1 MIPLRFGVK
10 RSFMS
15 ESIPVAQRLSAVK
28 PSATVAVAQRARELK
43 AQGID
48 VLSFS
53 VGEPDFDTPE
63 YIREAAKKAI
73 DDGATRY
80 TAARG
85 TIELREAICAASAK
99 RRSGITYDPS
109 EVVVSVGA
117 KHTLFN
123 LALALYDPGDEVLIP
138 APYWVSYPEQVRL
151 AGAEPVVVQTTEEEG
166 FRMTPETLRAAI
178 TPKTKALLLCSPS
191 NPTGAAYTG
200 EQLRALADVAA
211 EHDFWIIVD
220 EIYGQ
225 LVYGDFEQKSVI
237 EVAPELRDQII
248 IVDGVS
254 KTFAM
259 TGWRIG
265 WMLGPEYVTKACDKI
280 QGQATTNPS
289 SVAQR
294 AATAALTGSW
304 EPMEAMRQAFEERRT
319 IIVDGLNAIDGIS
332 CRLPEGAFY
341 AFANVQGLIGRTGA
355 GKVLEND
362 LDLAGYLLEEAR
374 CAVVP
379 GTAFGAPGFVRM
391 SYAASNDMIRE
402 GLRRIDEAVRKLD

>member
-1 MIPLRFGVK
+1 
-10 RSFMS
+10 MS
-15 ESIPVAQRLSAVK
+15 DSIPVAERLSAVK

-43 AQGID
+43 AQGVD

-63 YIREAAKKAI
+63 FVREAAKVAI
-73 DDGATRY
+73 DSGATRY

-85 TIELREAICAASAK
+85 TPELREAICAASAK
-99 RRSGITYDPS
+99 RRAGSDYKPS

-123 LALALYDPGDEVLIP
+123 LALGLYDPGDEVLIP
-138 APYWVSYPEQVRL
+138 SPYWVSYPEQVRL
-151 AGAEPVVVQTTEEEG
+151 AEANPVILDTTEEQG
-166 FRMTPETLRAAI
+166 FRLTPDALRAAI
-178 TPKTKALLLCSPS
+178 TPKTKALVLCSPS

-211 EHDFWIIVD
+211 DHDFWIIVD

-225 LVYGDFEQKSVI
+225 LVYAGFEQKSII
-237 EVAPELRDQII
+237 EVAPELRDRII

-265 WMLGPEYVTKACDKI
+265 WMFAPEYVTKACEKI
-280 QGQATTNPS
+280 QSQATTNPS
-289 SVAQR
+289 SVAQA
-294 AATAALTGSW
+294 AATAALTGPF

-319 IIVDGLNAIDGIS
+319 IIVDGLNAIDGIT

-341 AFANVQGLIGRTGA
+341 AFANVQGLLGKRAGA
-355 GKVLEND
+355 NVLEND
-362 LDLAGYLLEEAR
+362 LDVAGYLLEEAR

-379 GTAFGAPGFVRM
+379 GTAFGSPGFLRI

-402 GLRRIDEAVRKLD
+402 GLDRIAQAVSKLG

>member
-1 MIPLRFGVK
+1 
-10 RSFMS
+10 MS
-15 ESIPVAQRLSAVK
+15 ESIPVAERLSAVK

-53 VGEPDFDTPE
+53 VGEPDFDTPK

-73 DDGATRY
+73 DSGATRY

-85 TIELREAICAASAK
+85 VPELREAICEVSAK
-99 RRSGITYDPS
+99 RRVGVSYKPA
-109 EVVVSVGA
+109 ECVVSVGA

-123 LALALYDPGDEVLIP
+123 LALALYDEGDEVLIP

-151 AGAEPVVVQTTEEEG
+151 AGANPVIVQTNEADG
-166 FRMTPETLRAAI
+166 FNMTPAALRAAI
-178 TPKTKALLLCSPS
+178 TPKTKALILCSPS
-191 NPTGAAYTG
+191 NPTGAAYSG
-200 EQLRALADVAA
+200 EELRALADVAA
-211 EHDFWIIVD
+211 EHNFWIIVD

-225 LVYGDFEQKSVI
+225 LVYGDFEQKSI
-237 EVAPELRDQII
+237 AEVAPELKDRII

-265 WMLGPEYVTKACDKI
+265 WMLGPEYVTKACEKI
-280 QGQATTNPS
+280 QSQATTNPS
-289 SVAQR
+289 SVAQQ
-294 AATAALTGSW
+294 AAVAALRGPW
-304 EPMEAMRQAFEERRT
+304 EPMEEMRQAFEARRG

-332 CRLPEGAFY
+332 CGMPAGAFY
-341 AFANVQGLIGRTGA
+341 AFANVKALIGRRGG
-355 GKVLEND
+355 GKTLETD
-362 LDLAGYLLEEAR
+362 IDFAGYLLEEAR

-379 GTAFGAPGFVRM
+379 GTAFGAPGYVRI
-391 SYAASNDMIRE
+391 SYAASNEMIRE
-402 GLRRIDEAVRKLD
+402 GLNRMSEAVGKLE

>member
-1 MIPLRFGVK
+1 
-10 RSFMS
+10 MS

-43 AQGID
+43 EQGID

-53 VGEPDFDTPE
+53 VGEPDFDTPSH
-63 YIREAAKKAI
+63 IREAAKKAI
-73 DDGATRY
+73 DSGHTRY
-80 TAARG
+80 TTARG
-85 TIELREAICAASAK
+85 ILPLREAICEASAK
-99 RRSGITYDPS
+99 RRGGVRYDPG

-123 LALALYDPGDEVLIP
+123 LALALYNPGDEVVIP

-151 AGAEPVVVQTTEEEG
+151 AGAEPVIVDTTEEDG
-166 FRMTPETLRAAI
+166 FRMTPEALRGAI
-178 TPKTKALLLCSPS
+178 TAKTKALLLCSPS
-191 NPTGAAYTG
+191 NPTGAAYSG
-200 EQLRALADVAA
+200 EQLRALADIAA

-225 LVYGDFEQKSVI
+225 LVYGGFDQKSII
-237 EVAPELRDQII
+237 EVAPELRDRII

-259 TGWRIG
+259 TGWRVG
-265 WMLGPEYVTKACDKI
+265 WMLGPAYVTKACDKI

-289 SVAQR
+289 SVAQH
-294 AATAALTGSW
+294 AAMAALTGPW
-304 EPMEAMRQAFEERRT
+304 EPMEEMREAFEERRG
-319 IIVDGLNAIDGIS
+319 IIVDGLNAISGIR

-341 AFANVQGLIGRTGA
+341 AFANVKALMGKTGS
-355 GKVLEND
+355 GKRLEND
-362 LDLAGYLLEEAR
+362 IDLAGYLLEEAR

-379 GTAFGAPGFVRM
+379 GTAFGAPGFLRI

-402 GLRRIDEAVRKLD
+402 GLSRIGEAVSKLT

>member
-1 MIPLRFGVK
+1 
-10 RSFMS
+10 MS
-15 ESIPVAQRLSAVK
+15 ENIPVAQRLSAVK

-63 YIREAAKKAI
+63 FIRDAAKEAI
-73 DDGATRY
+73 DEGATRY
-80 TAARG
+80 TTARG
-85 TIELREAICAASAK
+85 IVPLREAVCEASAK
-99 RRSGITYDPS
+99 RRPGVEYTPA

-123 LALALYDPGDEVLIP
+123 LSVALYDEGDEVIIP

-151 AGAEPVVVQTTEEEG
+151 VGASPVIVNTTEDDG
-166 FRMTPETLRAAI
+166 FRMTPDALRAAV
-178 TPKTKALLLCSPS
+178 TPKTKALVLCSPS
-191 NPTGAAYTG
+191 NPTGAAYSG

-225 LVYGDFEQKSVI
+225 LVYGGFDQKSIVQ
-237 EVAPELRDQII
+237 VAPELKNRII

-265 WMLGPEYVTKACDKI
+265 WMLAPEYVCKACDKI
-280 QGQATTNPS
+280 QGQATTNPTT
-289 SVAQR
+289 VAQY
-294 AATAALTGSW
+294 AAIAALRGPTAPI
-304 EPMEAMRQAFEERRT
+304 EEMRSAFEERRS

-332 CRLPEGAFY
+332 CLLPEGAFY
-341 AFANVQGLIGRTGA
+341 AFANVSELIGKSADGQT
-355 GKVLEND
+355 LETD
-362 LDLAGYLLEEAR
+362 IDVASYLLEEAR

-379 GTAFGAPGFVRM
+379 GTAFGAPGFLRI
-391 SYAASNDMIRE
+391 SYAAASEMIRE
-402 GLRRIDEAVRKLD
+402 GLRRIEEAVRKLS

>member
-1 MIPLRFGVK
+1 
-10 RSFMS
+10 MS
-15 ESIPVAQRLSAVK
+15 ESIPVAERLSAVK

-53 VGEPDFDTPE
+53 VGEPDFDTPAH
-63 YIREAAKKAI
+63 IREAAKKSI

-85 TIELREAICAASAK
+85 IIELREAICKTSAA
-99 RRSGITYDPS
+99 RRGGVSHDPAD
-109 EVVVSVGA
+109 VVVSIGA

-123 LALALYDPGDEVLIP
+123 LALALYDEGDEILIP

-151 AGAEPVVVQTTEEEG
+151 VGANPVIVQTSEAEG
-166 FRMTPETLRAAI
+166 FRMSPDTLRAAV
-178 TPKTKALLLCSPS
+178 TSKTKALLLCSPS
-191 NPTGAAYTG
+191 NPTGAAYSADD
-200 EQLRALADVAA
+200 LRALADVAA

-225 LVYGDFEQKSVI
+225 LVYGDFEQKSI
-237 EVAPELRDQII
+237 LEVAPELRDRII

-265 WMLGPEYVTKACDKI
+265 WMLGPKYVAQACDKI
-280 QGQATTNPS
+280 QGQSTTNPAGVS
-289 SVAQR
+289 QY
-294 AATAALTGSW
+294 AAIAALTGPW
-304 EPMEAMRQAFEERRT
+304 GPMEEMRKAFEERRS
-319 IIVDGLNAIDGIS
+319 IIIDGVNAIDGMS

-341 AFANVQGLIGRTGA
+341 AFASVQGLIGRSGG
-355 GKVLEND
+355 GKTLETD
-362 LDLAGYLLEEAR
+362 IDVASYLLEEAR

-379 GTAFGAPGFVRM
+379 GTAFGAPGFVRI

-402 GLRRIDEAVRKLD
+402 GLKRMGEAVAKLR

>member
-1 MIPLRFGVK
+1 
-10 RSFMS
+10 MS
-15 ESIPVAQRLSAVK
+15 ESIPVAQRLSVVK

-53 VGEPDFDTPE
+53 VGEPDFDTPVH
-63 YIREAAKKAI
+63 IRDAAKKAI
-73 DDGATRY
+73 DEGATRY

-85 TIELREAICAASAK
+85 IVELREAICKVSAE
-99 RRSGITYDPS
+99 RRGGVAHKPSG
-109 EVVVSVGA
+109 VVVSVGA

-123 LALALYDPGDEVLIP
+123 LALALYDEGDEILIP

-151 AGAEPVVVQTTEEEG
+151 AGANPVILDTTEEQG
-166 FRMTPETLRAAI
+166 FRVTPDELRAAI

-191 NPTGAAYTG
+191 NPTGAAYSADDL
-200 EQLRALADVAA
+200 EALADVARS
-211 EHDFWIIVD
+211 HDFWIIVD

-225 LVYGDFEQKSVI
+225 LVYEGFEQKSI
-237 EVAPELRDQII
+237 LEVAPDLRDRII

-265 WMLGPEYVTKACDKI
+265 WMLAPDYVAAACDKI
-280 QGQATTNPS
+280 QGQATTNPPG
-289 SVAQR
+289 VAQY
-294 AATAALTGSW
+294 AAIAALEGPW
-304 EPMEAMRQAFEERRT
+304 GPMEEMRRAFEERRA
-319 IIVDGLNAIDGIS
+319 IIVDGLNAIPGMS

-341 AFANVQGLIGRTGA
+341 AFTSVKGLIGRRVGDH
-355 GKVLEND
+355 VLETD
-362 LDLAGYLLEEAR
+362 LDVAGYLLEEAR

-379 GTAFGAPGFVRM
+379 GTAFGSPGYVRI
-391 SYAASNDMIRE
+391 SYAASNEMIRE
-402 GLRRIDEAVRKLD
+402 GLSRMGEAVAKLA

>member
-1 MIPLRFGVK
+1 
-10 RSFMS
+10 MS
-15 ESIPVAQRLSAVK
+15 ESIPVARRLSVVK

-63 YIREAAKKAI
+63 HIREAAKRAI
-73 DDGATRY
+73 DSGETRY

-85 TIELREAICAASAK
+85 IEPLRKAICEASAK
-99 RRSGITYDPS
+99 RRPGVTYSPA
-109 EVVVSVGA
+109 ECMVSVGA

-123 LALALYDPGDEVLIP
+123 LALALYDPGDEIVIP

-151 AGAEPVVVQTTEEEG
+151 AGANPVIVQTAEDEG
-166 FRMTPETLRAAI
+166 FRMTPDMLRDTI
-178 TPKTKALLLCSPS
+178 TPKTKAILLCSPS
-191 NPTGAAYTG
+191 NPTGAAYSG
-200 EQLRALADVAA
+200 EQLRELADVAG
-211 EHDFWIIVD
+211 EHDLWLIVD

-225 LVYGDFEQKSVI
+225 LVYGGFDQKSIV
-237 EVAPELRDQII
+237 EVAPELRDKII

-265 WMLGPEYVTKACDKI
+265 WMLGPEYVTKACEKI

-289 SVAQR
+289 SVAQH
-294 AATAALTGSW
+294 AAIAALTGPW
-304 EPMEAMRQAFEERRT
+304 EPMETMRQAFEERRS
-319 IIVDGLNAIDGIS
+319 IIVDGLNAIEGIR

-341 AFANVQGLIGRTGA
+341 AYPNVQGLLGRQGG
-355 GKVLEND
+355 GKTLETD

-379 GTAFGAPGFVRM
+379 GTAFGSPGFVRM
-391 SYAASNDMIRE
+391 SYAASNEMIRE
-402 GLRRIDEAVRKLD
+402 GLQRIGEAVSKIK

>member
-1 MIPLRFGVK
+1 
-10 RSFMS
+10 MS
-15 ESIPVAQRLSAVK
+15 ESIPVARRLSAVK

-53 VGEPDFDTPE
+53 VGEPDFDTPLH
-63 YIREAAKKAI
+63 IRDAAKKAI

-85 TIELREAICAASAK
+85 IIELREAICEASAK
-99 RRSGITYDPS
+99 RRGGVAHDPAD
-109 EVVVSVGA
+109 VVVSVGA

-123 LALALYDPGDEVLIP
+123 LALALYDEGDEILIP

-151 AGAEPVVVQTTEEEG
+151 AGADPVIINTTEAEG
-166 FRMTPETLRAAI
+166 FRVTPDALRAAI
-178 TPKTKALLLCSPS
+178 TSKTKALLLCSPS
-191 NPTGAAYTG
+191 NPTGAAYSA
-200 EQLRALADVAA
+200 EDLRALADVAA
-211 EHDFWIIVD
+211 DYNFWIIVD

-225 LVYGDFEQKSVI
+225 LVYEGFEQKSI
-237 EVAPELRDQII
+237 LEVAPELRDRII

-265 WMLGPEYVTKACDKI
+265 WMLGPDYVAKACDKI
-280 QGQATTNPS
+280 QGQATTNPTG
-289 SVAQR
+289 VAQY
-294 AATAALTGSW
+294 AAIAALRGPW
-304 EPMEAMRQAFEERRT
+304 GPIEEMRRAFEERRS
-319 IIVDGLNAIDGIS
+319 IIIDGVNAIDGMS
-332 CRLPEGAFY
+332 CRVPEGAFY
-341 AFANVQGLIGRTGA
+341 AFTSVQGLIGKRA
-355 GKVLEND
+355 GDHVLETD
-362 LDLAGYLLEEAR
+362 LDVAGYLLEEAR

-379 GTAFGAPGFVRM
+379 GTAFGAPGYVRI

-402 GLRRIDEAVRKLD
+402 GLSRMGEATAKLS

>member
-1 MIPLRFGVK
+1 MT
-10 RSFMS
+10 
-15 ESIPVAQRLSAVK
+15 ESIPVAKRLSAVK

-53 VGEPDFDTPE
+53 VGEPDFDTPVH
-63 YIREAAKKAI
+63 IRDAAKKAI
-73 DDGATRY
+73 DAGASRY
-80 TAARG
+80 TDVRG
-85 TIELREAICAASAK
+85 LLELRKAICEASAK
-99 RRSGITYDPS
+99 RRGGTSYEPS

-123 LALALYDPGDEVLIP
+123 LALALYDEGDEILIP

-151 AGAEPVVVQTTEEEG
+151 VGANPVIVQTSEKQG
-166 FRMTPETLRAAI
+166 FRMTPQALRAAI

-211 EHDFWIIVD
+211 KHNFWIIVD
-220 EIYGQ
+220 EIYGE
-225 LVYGDFEQKSVI
+225 LVYGGFDQRSII
-237 EVAPELRDQII
+237 EVAPELRDRII

-265 WMLGPEYVTKACDKI
+265 WMLAPEYVAKACDKI
-280 QGQATTNPS
+280 QGQGTTNPTAI
-289 SVAQR
+289 AQF
-294 AATAALTGSW
+294 AAIAALRGPW
-304 EPMEAMRQAFEERRT
+304 EPIEEMRSAFEERRSV
-319 IIVDGLNAIDGIS
+319 IVGGLNAIDGIS
-332 CRLPEGAFY
+332 CLMPEGAFY
-341 AFANVQGLIGRTGA
+341 AFANVQGLVGKRA
-355 GKVLEND
+355 GDQRLESD
-362 LDLAGYLLEEAR
+362 LDVAGYLLEEAR

-379 GTAFGAPGFVRM
+379 GTAFGAPGFVRI
-391 SYAASNDMIRE
+391 SYAASNDTIRE
-402 GLRRIDEAVRKLD
+402 GLRRIGEAVSKLR

>member
-1 MIPLRFGVK
+1 MT
-10 RSFMS
+10 
-15 ESIPVAQRLSAVK
+15 ESIPVAERLSAVK

-63 YIREAAKKAI
+63 HVREAAKKAI
-73 DDGATRY
+73 DSGATRY
-80 TAARG
+80 TTARG
-85 TIELREAICAASAK
+85 TVELREAICEASAK
-99 RRSGITYDPS
+99 RRSGVTYDPS

-123 LALALYDPGDEVLIP
+123 LALALYNPGDQILIP

-151 AGAEPVVVQTTEEEG
+151 AGADPVILQTSEDDG
-166 FRMTPETLRAAI
+166 FRMTPEAFRAAI
-178 TPKTKALLLCSPS
+178 TPKTKALILCSPS
-191 NPTGAAYTG
+191 NPTGAAYSG
-200 EQLRALADVAA
+200 EQLRELADVAA
-211 EHDFWIIVD
+211 DHSLWIIVD

-225 LVYGDFEQKSVI
+225 LVYGGFQQKSIV
-237 EVAPELRDQII
+237 EVAPELKDRII
-248 IVDGVS
+248 VVDGVS

-289 SVAQR
+289 SVAQK
-294 AATAALTGSW
+294 AAIAALRGPW
-304 EPMEAMRQAFEERRT
+304 APMEEMRTAFEARRS
-319 IIVDGLNAIDGIS
+319 IIVDGLNAIDGIH

-341 AFANVQGLIGRTGA
+341 AFANVQELIGKTA
-355 GKVLEND
+355 GDKTLEND
-362 LDLAGYLLEEAR
+362 IDLAGYLLEEAR

-379 GTAFGAPGFVRM
+379 GTAFGAPGYVRI

-402 GLRRIDEAVRKLD
+402 GLSRIGEAVGKLS